1 MKQWISPNSPLH
13 FTRLRLRESQA
24 FVHAAIHQ
32 DSLPSNVR
40 RAFRSEPNNSFGNL
54 TRLAQPLQRCV
65 RSPIGENLFFF
76 LAQSNGT
83 RLGQFFQAIGGGE
96 SGSDIVDQNSVFAE
110 LVGQAL
116 YQPHNCSANGVGEHE
131 VGDGL
136 FGGNGGNRDD
146 TPPAFTLH
154 VRDHFACEIYRAK
167 EICLYSLAPV
177 VVARSEKALGRR
189 TAGIG
194 YADVDAAKFFGDGGN
209 EPANDFGIGNV
220 EDLGENLGPMLIS
233 DLAGGQLEGLL
244 VARADGHATALSRK
258 RFRRSEPDSLAS
270 SSYQSNTVFQPQI
283 HGASII
289 NVAVDF
295 ILSASPRPF
304 TLSSEVMR
312 LKRRSFHPE
321 TKAVRGASDLDRK
334 NGPMATPIY
343 QTATFE
349 VADNDEQLRVT
360 PTDHFYTR
368 YGNPT
373 NTVAER
379 TVAQL
384 EGVDAALTFA
394 SGMGAITTT
403 IMALLKSGD
412 HIVAQRDIYGGAT
425 KFFTQW
431 LPKMGVETTLVDTT
445 EYDQHARA
453 IRPNTKL
460 LYVESPT
467 NPAVRVVD
475 LKKIVALA
483 RGHNLLSMIDATF
496 GTPINQRPSEF
507 GIDLIMHSGT
517 KYLAGHS
524 DLICGVVAGSGDLIE
539 KIHSTRTTLG
549 NCMDP
554 HASWM
559 LIRGLKTLAVRVARQ
574 NDNALR
580 VAEFLS
586 QHDKARRVHY
596 PFLKNHPQYAIA
608 REQMSGGGGMV
619 SFEVEG
625 TGDDARR
632 LTEALRLFTL
642 APSLGGVES
651 LVSIPVLTSHAM
663 ISAQD
668 RLKMGVTEQMI
679 RLSVGIENADDLIAD
694 LEHAFEAVAARQHA
708 QVG

>member
-1 MKQWISPNSPLH
+1 
-13 FTRLRLRESQA
+13 
-24 FVHAAIHQ
+24 
-32 DSLPSNVR
+32 
-40 RAFRSEPNNSFGNL
+40 
-54 TRLAQPLQRCV
+54 
-65 RSPIGENLFFF
+65 
-76 LAQSNGT
+76 
-83 RLGQFFQAIGGGE
+83 
-96 SGSDIVDQNSVFAE
+96 
-110 LVGQAL
+110 
-116 YQPHNCSANGVGEHE
+116 
-131 VGDGL
+131 
-136 FGGNGGNRDD
+136 
-146 TPPAFTLH
+146 
-154 VRDHFACEIYRAK
+154 
-167 EICLYSLAPV
+167 
-177 VVARSEKALGRR
+177 
-189 TAGIG
+189 
-194 YADVDAAKFFGDGGN
+194 
-209 EPANDFGIGNV
+209 
-220 EDLGENLGPMLIS
+220 
-233 DLAGGQLEGLL
+233 
-244 VARADGHATALSRK
+244 
-258 RFRRSEPDSLAS
+258 
-270 SSYQSNTVFQPQI
+270 
-283 HGASII
+283 
-289 NVAVDF
+289 
-295 ILSASPRPF
+295 
-304 TLSSEVMR
+304 MR
-312 LKRRSFHPE
+312 MKRRSFHPE
-321 TKAVRGASDLDRK
+321 TKAVRGASDLEKK

-343 QTATFE
+343 QTSTFE

-373 NTVAER
+373 NTVAEQ
-379 TVAQL
+379 TIAQL
-384 EGVDAALTFA
+384 EGVEAALTFA

-431 LPKMGVETTLVDTT
+431 LPKMGIETTLVDTT

-475 LKKIVALA
+475 LKKIASLA
-483 RGHNLLSMIDATF
+483 RQHNLLSMIDATF

-524 DLICGVVAGSGDLIE
+524 DLICGVVAGSSDRIE

-586 QHDKARRVHY
+586 QHDKVRRVHY

-632 LTEALRLFTL
+632 LTESMRLFTL

-663 ISAQD
+663 ID
-668 RLKMGVTEQMI
+668 PEHRKKMGVTEQMM

-694 LEHAFEAVAARQHA
+694 LEHALEALAVPQHA